1 LRSFAFI
8 CGLKFSLVFDFLLRE
23 NLVLGRRK
31 NKGRNVSGVLLLDKP
46 QGCSSNHIL
55 QKVKRLFGAAKAGHT
70 GSLDPLATGMLPVCF
85 GEATKISAFLLDSD
99 KSYHLKCQLGVSTTT
114 GDAEGEVTE
123 TLDASSI
130 AEQDVLAV
138 LPEFIGEIQQIPPMY
153 SALKHNGERLY
164 KLARQG
170 IEVERKAR
178 TVTIYDIEFI
188 SLSVD
193 EQQRVILELEV
204 DCSKGTYVR
213 TLVEDISKKINSCSH
228 ITALRR
234 LSVGPYD
241 GDMLTIEQLTELAE
255 QGTEALDACLQ
266 PIDSG
271 VADWPDV
278 HLGSDAAFYVKQGQA
293 VMVPHAPTQG
303 WVRIYDQSHF
313 LGLGEIQDDGL
324 IAPRR
329 MIRAV

>member
-1 LRSFAFI
+1 M
-8 CGLKFSLVFDFLLRE
+8 
-23 NLVLGRRK
+23 GRRK

-99 KSYHLKCQLGVSTTT
+99 KTYHLKCQLGVSTTT

-123 TLDASSI
+123 TLDSSAI
-130 AEQDVLAV
+130 NEQAVEAV
-138 LPEFIGEIQQIPPMY
+138 LPEFIGDIDQVPPMY

-178 TVTIYDIEFI
+178 TVTIYDIDFI
-188 SLSVD
+188 SLSTD
-193 EQQRVILELEV
+193 AQDRLILELEV
-204 DCSKGTYVR
+204 SCSKGTYVR
-213 TLVEDISKKINSCSH
+213 TLVEDIAKKLDSCAH
-228 ITALRR
+228 ITELRR

-241 GDMLTIEQLTELAE
+241 GDMLTIDQLTELAE
-255 QGTEALDACLQ
+255 QGEEALDASLQ

-278 HLGSDAAFYVKQGQA
+278 HLSADAAFYVQQGQP
-293 VMVPHAPTQG
+293 VMVPQAPTHG

-313 LGLGEIQDDGL
+313 LGLGEIQDDGM

-329 MIRAV
+329 MIKQCA

>member
-1 LRSFAFI
+1 VA
-8 CGLKFSLVFDFLLRE
+8 
-23 NLVLGRRK
+23 RRK
-31 NKGRNVSGVLLLDKP
+31 NKGRNVNGVLLLDKP
-46 QGCSSNHIL
+46 QGSSSNHAL

-70 GSLDPLATGMLPVCF
+70 GSLDPLATGMLPICF

-99 KSYHLKCQLGVSTTT
+99 KRYHLKCQLGVSTTT
-114 GDAEGEVTE
+114 GDAEGEVIE
-123 TLDASSI
+123 TQDVSTI
-130 AEQDVLAV
+130 TEQDIKAV
-138 LPEFIGEIQQIPPMY
+138 LPEFIGEIDQIPPMY

-178 TVTIYDIEFI
+178 RVTIYDIEFL
-188 SLSVD
+188 SLAKEGQSED
-193 EQQRVILELEV
+193 GQQRLILELDV
-204 DCSKGTYVR
+204 SCSKGTYVR
-213 TLVEDISKKINSCSH
+213 TLVEDIAKKINCGAH

-241 GDMLTIEQLTELAE
+241 GEMLTMAQLTALAE
-255 QGTEALDACLQ
+255 QGTDVLDSCLQ

-278 HLGSDAAFYVKQGQA
+278 QLGTDAAFYVLQGQA
-293 VMVPHAPTQG
+293 VMVPHAPTHG

-313 LGLGEIQDDGL
+313 LGVGEIQDDGL
-324 IAPRR
+324 VAPRR
-329 MIRAV
+329 MIKQCA

>member
-1 LRSFAFI
+1 M
-8 CGLKFSLVFDFLLRE
+8 
-23 NLVLGRRK
+23 GRRK

-70 GSLDPLATGMLPVCF
+70 GSLDPLATGMLPVCL

-99 KSYHLKCQLGVSTTT
+99 KRYHLQCQLGVSTTT
-114 GDAEGEVTE
+114 GDAEGEVLE
-123 TLDASSI
+123 TQDVSSI
-130 AEQDVLAV
+130 TEQDVKAV
-138 LPEFIGEIQQIPPMY
+138 LPEFIGKIEQIPPMY

-178 TVTIYDIEFI
+178 SVTIYDIEFI
-188 SLSVD
+188 SLRTD
-193 EQQRVILELEV
+193 NQQRLILELEV
-204 DCSKGTYVR
+204 ACSKGTYVR
-213 TLVEDISKKINSCSH
+213 TLAEDIAKKLHCGAH

-241 GDMLTIEQLTELAE
+241 GEMLTIEQLTELAA
-255 QGTEALDACLQ
+255 QGEEKLDSCLQ

-278 HLGSDAAFYVKQGQA
+278 HLGSDAAFYVQQGQA

-303 WVRIYDQSHF
+303 WVRIYDHSHF

-324 IAPRR
+324 VAPRR
-329 MIRAV
+329 MIKQCA

>member
-1 LRSFAFI
+1 M
-8 CGLKFSLVFDFLLRE
+8 
-23 NLVLGRRK
+23 GRRK

-55 QKVKRLFGAAKAGHT
+55 QKVKHLFGAAKAGHT
-70 GSLDPLATGMLPVCF
+70 GSLDPLATGMLPVCL

-99 KSYHLKCQLGVSTTT
+99 KRYHLQCQLGVSTTT
-114 GDAEGEVTE
+114 GDAEGEVLE
-123 TLDASSI
+123 TQDVSSI
-130 AEQDVLAV
+130 TEQDVKTV
-138 LPEFIGEIQQIPPMY
+138 LPEFIGEIEQIPPMY

-178 TVTIYDIEFI
+178 SITIYDIEFI
-188 SLSVD
+188 SLRTD
-193 EQQRVILELEV
+193 DQQRLILELEV
-204 DCSKGTYVR
+204 ACSKGTYVR
-213 TLVEDISKKINSCSH
+213 TLAEDIAKKLHCGAH

-241 GDMLTIEQLTELAE
+241 GEMLTIEQLTELAA
-255 QGTEALDACLQ
+255 QGEEKLDSCLQ

-278 HLGSDAAFYVKQGQA
+278 HLGSDAAFYVQQGQA

-303 WVRIYDQSHF
+303 WVRIYDHSHF

-324 IAPRR
+324 VAPRR
-329 MIRAV
+329 MIKQCA

>member
-1 LRSFAFI
+1 M
-8 CGLKFSLVFDFLLRE
+8 
-23 NLVLGRRK
+23 GRRK

-99 KSYHLKCQLGVSTTT
+99 KRYHLKCQFGVSTAT

-123 TLDASSI
+123 TQDASSI
-130 AEQDVLAV
+130 TEQDVRAV
-138 LPEFIGEIQQIPPMY
+138 LPEFIGEIEQVPPMY

-170 IEVERKAR
+170 IEVERKPR
-178 TVTIYDIEFI
+178 SVTIYDIEYI
-188 SLSVD
+188 SLSID
-193 EQQRVILELEV
+193 EQPINDQPENDQKRVILELKV
-204 DCSKGTYVR
+204 SCSKGTYVR
-213 TLVEDISKKINSCSH
+213 TLVEDIAKKLHSCAH

-241 GDMLTIEQLTELAE
+241 GDMLTIEQLSALAE
-255 QGTEALDACLQ
+255 QGIDALDACLQ

-271 VADWPDV
+271 VANWPDV
-278 HLGSDAAFYVKQGQA
+278 RLGADAAFYVRQGQA

-303 WVRIYDQSHF
+303 WVRIYDQSQF
-313 LGLGEIQDDGL
+313 LGLGEIQDDGMV
-324 IAPRR
+324 APRR
-329 MIRAV
+329 MIKQCA

>member
-1 LRSFAFI
+1 M
-8 CGLKFSLVFDFLLRE
+8 
-23 NLVLGRRK
+23 GRRK
-31 NKGRNVSGVLLLDKP
+31 NKGRNISGVLLLDKP

-99 KSYHLKCQLGVSTTT
+99 KRYHLQCQLGVSTTT

-123 TLDASSI
+123 T
-130 AEQDVLAV
+130 QDVSAISEQAVKDV
-138 LPEFIGEIQQIPPMY
+138 LPEFIGEIEQIPPMY

-188 SLSVD
+188 AYGKD
-193 EQQRVILELEV
+193 AQQRDILELEV
-204 DCSKGTYVR
+204 SCSKGTYVR
-213 TLVEDISKKINSCSH
+213 TLVEDIAKKLNSCAH

-234 LSVGPYD
+234 LSVGPYE
-241 GDMLTIEQLTELAE
+241 GDMLTIDQLTELAE
-255 QGTEALDACLQ
+255 QGTETLDACLQ

-271 VADWPDV
+271 VAHWPDV
-278 HLGSDAAFYVKQGQA
+278 RLGSDAAFYVQQGQP
-293 VMVPHAPTQG
+293 VMVPHAPTEG

>member
-1 LRSFAFI
+1 LA
-8 CGLKFSLVFDFLLRE
+8 
-23 NLVLGRRK
+23 RRK

-55 QKVKRLFGAAKAGHT
+55 QKVKHLFGAAKAGHT

-99 KSYHLKCQLGVSTTT
+99 KRYHLKCQLGVSTAT

-123 TLDASSI
+123 EKDASFI
-130 AEQDVLAV
+130 TEQDVRAV
-138 LPEFIGEIQQIPPMY
+138 LPEFIGEIEQIPPMY

-170 IEVERKAR
+170 IEVERKPR
-178 TVTIYDIEFI
+178 SVSIYDIKYI
-188 SLSVD
+188 SLSIDDSPENDQPKNVHK
-193 EQQRVILELEV
+193 QVILELEV
-204 DCSKGTYVR
+204 SCSKGTYVR
-213 TLVEDISKKINSCSH
+213 TLAEDIAKKLNSCAH

-241 GDMLTIEQLTELAE
+241 GDMLTIEQLSAFAE
-255 QGTEALDACLQ
+255 QGSDVLDACLQ

-278 HLGSDAAFYVKQGQA
+278 HLGADAAFYVRQGQA

-303 WVRIYDQSHF
+303 WVRIYDQSQF
-313 LGLGEIQDDGL
+313 LGLGEIQDDGMV
-324 IAPRR
+324 APRR
-329 MIRAV
+329 MIKQCA

>member
-1 LRSFAFI
+1 M
-8 CGLKFSLVFDFLLRE
+8 
-23 NLVLGRRK
+23 GRRK

-46 QGCSSNHIL
+46 KGSSSNHAL

-85 GEATKISAFLLDSD
+85 GEATKISAFLLEAD
-99 KSYHLKCQLGVSTTT
+99 KTYRLKCQLGVSTAT
-114 GDAEGEVTE
+114 GDAEGEVIGT
-123 TLDASSI
+123 
-130 AEQDVLAV
+130 QDVSSLTEAAVKAV
-138 LPEFIGEIQQIPPMY
+138 LPEFIGKIEQIPPMY

-178 TVTIYDIEFI
+178 CVTIYDIKF
-188 SLSVD
+188 LSFVRED
-193 EQQRVILELEV
+193 QQQKDQQRTILELEV
-204 DCSKGTYVR
+204 SCSKGTYVR
-213 TLVEDISKKINSCSH
+213 TLVEDIAKKLNCGAH
-228 ITALRR
+228 ITELRR
-234 LSVGPYD
+234 LSVGPYT
-241 GDMLTIEQLTELAE
+241 GEMLTIEQLSTLAE
-255 QGTEALDACLQ
+255 QGEAALDECLQ

-271 VADWPDV
+271 VAHWPDV
-278 HLGSDAAFYVKQGQA
+278 HLGSDAAFYVRQGQP

-303 WVRIYDQSHF
+303 WVRIYEQSQF

-329 MIRAV
+329 MIKQCA

>member
-1 LRSFAFI
+1 
-8 CGLKFSLVFDFLLRE
+8 
-23 NLVLGRRK
+23 LGRRK

-99 KSYHLKCQLGVSTTT
+99 KRYHLKCQLGVSTAT

-123 TLDASSI
+123 EKDASFI
-130 AEQDVLAV
+130 TEQDVRAV
-138 LPEFIGEIQQIPPMY
+138 LPEFIGEIEQIPPMY

-170 IEVERKAR
+170 IEVERKPR
-178 TVTIYDIEFI
+178 SVSIYDIKYI
-188 SLSVD
+188 SLSIDDLPENDQPKNVHK
-193 EQQRVILELEV
+193 QVILELEV
-204 DCSKGTYVR
+204 SCSKGTYVR
-213 TLVEDISKKINSCSH
+213 TLAEDIAKKLNSCAH

-241 GDMLTIEQLTELAE
+241 GDMLTIEQLSAFAE
-255 QGTEALDACLQ
+255 QDSDVLDACLQ

-278 HLGSDAAFYVKQGQA
+278 HLGADAAFYVRQGQA

-303 WVRIYDQSHF
+303 WVRIYDQSQF
-313 LGLGEIQDDGL
+313 LGLGEIQDDGMV
-324 IAPRR
+324 APRR
-329 MIRAV
+329 MIKQCA